1 MVLSFEEKYLNL
13 KKNIFLS
20 GIILIFYLFFNSIY
34 NNHINFTVLH
44 FFYVIV
50 FFIMVSGSMYTN
62 IFNEKHLLF
71 IIIIQFSLAFI
82 QNVLC
87 NIGYSSFIESFGT
100 HPSKI
105 NEGEYY
111 NISQWFPGFFRVHG
125 GFKESSQFAVFC
137 CLLLFITKSKII
149 HLISILSIFLTGSI
163 SGFLGLLF
171 FCLYKLKSFIF
182 KDFNFCFNYYY
193 IDTSI

>member
-1 MVLSFEEKYLNL
+1 M
-13 KKNIFLS
+13 
-20 GIILIFYLFFNSIY
+20 
-34 NNHINFTVLH
+34 
-44 FFYVIV
+44 
-50 FFIMVSGSMYTN
+50 SGSKYTN
-62 IFNEKHLLF
+62 NFNEKHLLF

-171 FCLYKLKSFIF
+171 FCLYKLKFLYLRILISVLTIIILIPLFRWRITHSSV
-182 KDFNFCFNYYY
+182 FNRNAESMDSDRFLGCTIHSQVRILQFLVMG
-193 IDTSI
+193 